1 MRQLTIRTAA
11 KINLALDITGKRPD
25 GYHTLETIFQTV
37 SIYDT
42 LQVQLVPKPGIQL
55 QCNLRAIPCNEK
67 NLVYQ
72 AAALFLE
79 KTGLQSGVS
88 IFLRKFIP
96 SQAGMGRQ
104 F

>member
-55 QCNLRAIPCNEK
+55 QCNLRAIP
-67 NLVYQ
+67 
-72 AAALFLE
+72 
-79 KTGLQSGVS
+79 
-88 IFLRKFIP
+88 
-96 SQAGMGRQ
+96 
-104 F
+104 